1 MHHMFTIINT
11 QLTLSPLTLQVC
23 SKTIKANINGLMN
36 LKRIKAHHNLNHNI
50 TTLSFSGVYI
60 LTFRRQCHL
69 LILNFLF
76 TDIILLKIKHV
87 VLYCCWK
94 REISKSI
101 IENKIVERWSYAV
114 VVFQYNLQLFFWIFV
129 AYRVDEQL
137 IDFAFDIVVAVVI
150 LKF

>member
-1 MHHMFTIINT
+1 LRWCVNSCCFWWSLHPHT
-11 QLTLSPLTLQVC
+11 
-23 SKTIKANINGLMN
+23 K
-36 LKRIKAHHNLNHNI
+36 
-50 TTLSFSGVYI
+50 
-60 LTFRRQCHL
+60 
-69 LILNFLF
+69 
-76 TDIILLKIKHV
+76 V
-87 VLYCCWK
+87 VLVRLLLRQFYRVVSCLLEQAIPSWSSFRWTIWWSIGWVRKKYRCLIAYCVRRKNNSLQIFISLCCWK
-94 REISKSI
+94 REIFKSI